1 MALGTCPNGR
11 QGIIRR
17 REAAGKG
24 AAVSANGQVR
34 RAAGALAGTGRG
46 AGRNREA
53 QRHERP
59 VEGVLQETPLDGPKK
74 HPGVD
79 CQSPLPPPWK
89 GGTSLGESHDPPL
102 CVPPP
107 FSRAWSEPL
116 PSLESA
122 TDATGERAAA
132 AVPGVLRGRDP
143 GGSGP
148 GSHSAQPDSSKSTL
162 RRETSPVKHSRS
174 TILPTPCRL
183 VGPDPSLAPSGTP
196 ARPWPARD
204 PGRKQVRAA
213 RARR

>member
-1 MALGTCPNGR
+1 MKGNGSWHCPNGR

-132 AVPGVLRGRDP
+132 AVPVSCGDVIRKDQ
-143 GGSGP
+143 
-148 GSHSAQPDSSKSTL
+148 A
-162 RRETSPVKHSRS
+162 
-174 TILPTPCRL
+174 
-183 VGPDPSLAPSGTP
+183 P
-196 ARPWPARD
+196 ARIRRSRTRISPPY
-204 PGRKQVRAA
+204 AA
-213 RARR
+213 KHLPSSTAILLSVDGGLMC